1 MQTTLTHA
9 ADLLRVHRATVG
21 RAVERGELTGVWA
34 ASGRLCGVVLDERF
48 RAWVSHP
55 GAAGHG
61 THGRKPDPRVLTLRE
76 AAREKSCSHEAI
88 RRAIVRGALR
98 GVQVARAAGGTRCAG
113 VRADALYRTWE
124 PRAKFDRFGNLD
136 R

>member
-9 ADLLRVHRATVG
+9 ADLLSVHRATVG

-76 AAREKSCSHEAI
+76 AARAKRCSHEAI

-98 GVQVARAAGGTRCAG
+98 GVQVARAEGGTRCAG
-113 VRADALYRTWE
+113 VRADALYRAWE
-124 PRAKFDRFGNLD
+124 PRAKFDRFGFRD